1 MPISLKKIYR
11 MEITMKTIYTAAFVS
26 AALFAASD
34 VGAAGRGCYLG
45 EGPGVCAARNRGE
58 VPLAIKRP
66 RDGETAVLMRPK
78 RVNPEEGSGSSGR
91 FEKPRRNPEE
101 GSGSSGIFGKKRPRD
116 H

>member
-1 MPISLKKIYR
+1 
-11 MEITMKTIYTAAFVS
+11 
-26 AALFAASD
+26 
-34 VGAAGRGCYLG
+34 
-45 EGPGVCAARNRGE
+45 
-58 VPLAIKRP
+58 
-66 RDGETAVLMRPK
+66 VLMRPK